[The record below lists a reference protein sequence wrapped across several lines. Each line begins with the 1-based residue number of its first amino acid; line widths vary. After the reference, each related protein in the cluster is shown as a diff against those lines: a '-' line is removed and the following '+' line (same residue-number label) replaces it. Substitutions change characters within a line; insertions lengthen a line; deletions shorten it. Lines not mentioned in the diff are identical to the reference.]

1 MTAAQDRPAQDRPA
15 QDRSA
20 QDRSAQRRPVRIA
33 NSSGFYGDRA
43 AAARDMVEGGPIDV
57 LTGDYLAELTMLI
70 LWKAQQKDPATGY
83 ARTVL
88 TQLEHV
94 LGTCLDRGI
103 KIVNNAGGLN
113 PAGLAREFGALA
125 GRLGLHPKISYVTGD
140 DLLPRLGKFLSNGQA
155 LAHLD
160 TGQPLSGAGGKPV
173 TANAYLGGW
182 GITEALAAGADIVV
196 CPRVTDA
203 SLVTGP
209 AAWWHG
215 WRREDFGPLAGAVVA
230 GHVIEC
236 GPQATGGNY
245 SFLDEITDRRYPGFP
260 IAEVAADG
268 SSVIT
273 KHPGTGGLV
282 SPGTVTAQLLYE
294 IAGAGYANPDV
305 VAHFDTVTLGQD
317 GPDRVR
323 LSGTRGSAP
332 PATAKVAI
340 NFLGGYR
347 NTMTLVLT
355 GLDIE
360 EKAVWA
366 EQELFGILGG
376 RDQFADVDVRLLRFD
391 RPDAPT
397 NEQATAHLRITVKD
411 PDPRKVGR
419 RFSNATMELALG
431 GYAGFHTTTP
441 PTPESAYGVYWP
453 ALVPAAE
460 VPHAVVLPDGTTVP
474 ITPTVP
480 APSAVSAA
488 PGAADPEAADQ
499 EAAAPRVGAAA
510 GTAADPSPGR
520 SFLARWAGS
529 APPAPATRAATPT
542 SGSGPATRPPT
553 PGCAT
558 TSRSAGSGCCCP
570 SAPRSKC
577 AASSCPT
584 SARSTSSSS
593 ACWGR
598 AWPPPPGRTPRP
610 RAWASICVPVT
621 PRSRRPCSDG
631 ARVTSAAA
639 GPTPA
644 GQPGEQRSP
653 GQQPPDQRRRDPR
666 RRQRILTAAAELVA
680 ERGYQQVG
688 MADIGAAAGITGSAI
703 YRHFDGKSA
712 VLVAMFD
719 HVIDDLSREA
729 GEIVGAGGDALVI
742 LRGLIATQVRFVL
755 RDRTLAQVYHNEVAN
770 LPEEDRHRLRRKQRL
785 YIEEWVHVLAQLRPD
800 AGDATVR
807 ALVHASVGAIQSV
820 LFYQSGLA
828 DDQLATLMSSV
839 AETSMFAALLPRGD
853 DPPLRLP
860 GGLPPEPPAPD
871 SRLGEDT
878 PSARLPSLAKPVQS

>member
-1 MTAAQDRPAQDRPA
+1 
-15 QDRSA
+15 
-20 QDRSAQRRPVRIA
+20 
-33 NSSGFYGDRA
+33 
-43 AAARDMVEGGPIDV
+43 MVEGGPIDV

-83 ARTVL
+83 ARTAA

-125 GRLGLHPKISYVTGD
+125 ERLGLHPQIAYVTGD
-140 DLLPRLGKFLSNGQA
+140 DLLPRLDQLLSNGEA

-182 GITEALAAGADIVV
+182 GITAALGAGADIVV

-215 WRREDFGPLAGAVVA
+215 WHREDFDQLAGAVLA

-273 KHPGTGGLV
+273 KHPDTGGLV

-294 IAGAGYANPDV
+294 IAEPAYPNPDV
-305 VAHFDTVTLGQD
+305 VAHFDTVTLAQD

-323 LSGTRGSAP
+323 LSGTRGSP
-332 PATAKVAI
+332 PPPTAKVAI

-360 EKAVWA
+360 EKAAWA

-376 RDQFADVDVRLLRFD
+376 REQFADVDVRLLRFD

-441 PTPESAYGVYWP
+441 PAPESAYGVYWP
-453 ALVPAAE
+453 ALVPAAV
-460 VPHAVVLPDGTTVP
+460 VPHAVVLPDGTTLP
-474 ITPTVP
+474 IAPT
-480 APSAVSAA
+480 APEVTA
-488 PGAADPEAADQ
+488 PEAPPRRRPPGQTARLTRRTPPRSP
-499 EAAAPRVGAAA
+499 AARTPAARRLA
-510 GTAADPSPGR
+510 LDPPLRGRWSPP
-520 SFLARWAGS
+520 RWAGS
-529 APPAPATRAATPT
+529 APPARETRAATPT
-542 SGSGPATRPPT
+542 SGSGPATRPPI
-553 PGCAT
+553 PGYAT
-558 TSRSAGSGCCCP
+558 TSPSTGSGCCCP
-570 SAPRSKC
+570 SVPRSRC

-584 SARSTSSSS
+584 SAPSTSSSS

-610 RAWASICVPVT
+610 RAWGSTCVRAP
-621 PRSRRPCSDG
+621 PRSPRRCSTGVAHDERRRSPPPG
-631 ARVTSAAA
+631 PATGWPASRSAA
-639 GPTPA
+639 P
-644 GQPGEQRSP
+644 
-653 GQQPPDQRRRDPR
+653 
-666 RRQRILTAAAELVA
+666 
-680 ERGYQQVG
+680 
-688 MADIGAAAGITGSAI
+688 
-703 YRHFDGKSA
+703 
-712 VLVAMFD
+712 
-719 HVIDDLSREA
+719 
-729 GEIVGAGGDALVI
+729 
-742 LRGLIATQVRFVL
+742 
-755 RDRTLAQVYHNEVAN
+755 
-770 LPEEDRHRLRRKQRL
+770 
-785 YIEEWVHVLAQLRPD
+785 
-800 AGDATVR
+800 
-807 ALVHASVGAIQSV
+807 
-820 LFYQSGLA
+820 
-828 DDQLATLMSSV
+828 
-839 AETSMFAALLPRGD
+839 
-853 DPPLRLP
+853 
-860 GGLPPEPPAPD
+860 
-871 SRLGEDT
+871 
-878 PSARLPSLAKPVQS
+878 